1 MVKCDMKSAVG
12 FVIFVAVVVGLLLLF
27 PGKTYPPIPDDDFH
41 KALGDNSSCMD
52 CHGPGKKNELKKT
65 HPPKFDCLKCHASK
79 AKKART

>member
-1 MVKCDMKSAVG
+1 MKSVFG
-12 FVIFVAVVVGLLLLF
+12 FVIFVAAVVGFLLLF

-52 CHGPGKKNELKKT
+52 CHGAGKKNELKKT